1 MKVDYDHVLLVGG
14 QLLFPNQHL
23 TLTLP
28 AMIIFEEFHSNTV
41 NNHFGPTHD
50 PAF

>member
-14 QLLFPNQHL
+14 QLSFPNQHL

-28 AMIIFEEFHSNTV
+28 AMIIFEEFHSKTLY
-41 NNHFGPTHD
+41 NHLGNVRSHT
-50 PAF
+50 